1 MAAKTVTEVSAHSSK
16 IDAGRYLT
24 VVVERE
30 DWADVP
36 ENGIYAGKS
45 YRRTTR
51 YAGTVEGYR
60 HVMLGSS
67 SAPWEG

>member
-1 MAAKTVTEVSAHSSK
+1 MTAMAVTEVSTHSSK

-51 YAGTVEGYR
+51 YVGTTEGYR
-60 HVMLGSS
+60 HIMTGSS